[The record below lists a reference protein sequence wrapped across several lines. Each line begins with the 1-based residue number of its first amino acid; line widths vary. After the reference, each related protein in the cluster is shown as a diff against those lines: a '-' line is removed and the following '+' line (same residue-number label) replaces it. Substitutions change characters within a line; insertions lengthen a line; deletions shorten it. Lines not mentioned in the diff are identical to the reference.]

1 MPDDKVS
8 TKSAVNLGMM
18 QNTSLVQGTGLETV
32 CKRVGYLLFADLSCK

>member
-18 QNTSLVQGTGLETV
+18 QNTSLVQGTGL
-32 CKRVGYLLFADLSCK
+32 GLFADLSCK